1 MIDRFGRIAD
11 TYMSERDQLL
21 EADEE
26 RRRVFVGHGFWP
38 TEIIRDSI
46 ILAAMMAVISFYSWI
61 IPPPL
66 HSAADPFAQAG
77 FVFPDWYVLFS
88 YGYLRWGE
96 YLPQF
101 IIPAGP
107 IGDFFGTPVI
117 AWNAGW
123 WGAALT
129 GIPVG
134 ILALPP
140 FIIGKR
146 EKRGVEDPWFATAGA
161 VYLAHVWFISVFSIN
176 IFLELYSKDLS
187 NYCWSD
193 SHNYLFCGRQA
204 PWTADVFNAI
214 PWVLTGIF
222 LFAVIYFGV
231 RWFVLNSIGARLRPI
246 IGRQIAIGSL
256 AAAVIIS
263 AVTWPIY
270 DSGFWDYGGL
280 GAMDELEDLD
290 AMRGQPS
297 DTLVHTGKG
306 NVWSEWEDECLPYE
320 ETAGLALWGPMF
332 EMEFQ
337 DVEAPQPMPEGTEIT
352 TDGTVLNASYL
363 DWGGLQVDLDSPTVY
378 TTTTIVSTPSQYEWS
393 FSSVPN
399 GSVIDNNDLIG
410 SNTSSASF
418 LPDVFGTYNLTV
430 LGVQWGLYP
439 LSSEDSVYLMT
450 QIETTHEVTVEVA
463 PPNTDDWCVIPA
475 SNWVNWG
482 IHQPTRA
489 TIIDFAGDNGHA
501 DSEIGR
507 NVGGSTDTYLGNS
520 DESLIT
526 VSDSSTFEVEDL
538 GISRV
543 PADVGC
549 SFRTVYSDT
558 GDSARNMGV
567 HSQSIRLLDSSGSV
581 LWENEGGTCESTE
594 IYLSAGASYTV
605 SFSFTSEGV
614 NESIS
619 MATGFSAVAYQP
631 LLLGDDGTAILR
643 SESTL
648 SLDDLTALSLE
659 NPTYHKNPKGLD
671 AKLIYSMFIP
681 CLGVGAIV
689 FLVMRSMAR
698 GYEWEMNKCYGC
710 DLCDDACPVRL
721 FTAGDKLNIIY
732 NTWNNEDDGVPLYSC
747 LTCTACTNACPQ
759 LVDYDSYVD
768 IRRNLIVGGPPAT
781 EIPHTLLQ
789 AVLAAEAEED
799 ADDAFVAV
807 EDYPI
812 DSNVGYY
819 PGCVDYIDQ
828 EMIFSHV
835 NEGEMNLGETT
846 TAAFT
851 LFEEMGDDVTYLGR
865 DFLKCCGHDQK
876 WQGLSEVFEKLKA
889 YNQKKLGD
897 SGIDTLVTSCAE
909 CFRTF
914 ALDYELDG
922 MKVMHTTEYL
932 VEKGFDMD
940 LTVEDDVTVTYHD
953 PCRLGRQ
960 MDLYDKP
967 RDLVESVD
975 GVSLVEMEHHGED
988 ALCCGVSSMMAC
1000 NENSRALRLQR
1011 FDEVKATGAEVM
1023 LTTCPKCVAHFECL
1037 KFEGDPRHDFE
1048 ILDVVSFLARQVNSR

>member
-1 MIDRFGRIAD
+1 MGMIDRFGRIAD
-11 TYMSERDQLL
+11 TYISERDQLL

-26 RRRVFVGHGFWP
+26 RRRVFVGHAFWP

-107 IGDFFGTPVI
+107 IGDFFGSPVI

-123 WGAALT
+123 WGSALT

-134 ILALPP
+134 LLALPP

-176 IFLELYSKDLS
+176 IFLDLYSKDLS

-193 SHNYLFCGRQA
+193 SHNYLFCGRQS

-222 LFAVIYFGV
+222 VFAVLYFGV
-231 RWFVLNSIGARLRPI
+231 RWFVLNSIGARLSPI
-246 IGRQIAIGSL
+246 IGRQIAIGTIV
-256 AAAVIIS
+256 ATVIIS
-263 AVTWPIY
+263 VVTWPIY

-290 AMRGQPS
+290 GLRAQPS
-297 DTLVHTGKG
+297 DTLVHQDKG
-306 NVWSEWEDECLPYE
+306 NVWAEWEDDCLPYS
-320 ETAGLALWGPMF
+320 ETQSLAVWDGFDF
-332 EMEFQ
+332 EH
-337 DVEAPQPMPEGTEIT
+337 D
-352 TDGTVLNASYL
+352 N
-363 DWGGLQVDLDSPTVY
+363 
-378 TTTTIVSTPSQYEWS
+378 PS
-393 FSSVPN
+393 
-399 GSVIDNNDLIG
+399 
-410 SNTSSASF
+410 
-418 LPDVFGTYNLTV
+418 
-430 LGVQWGLYP
+430 
-439 LSSEDSVYLMT
+439 
-450 QIETTHEVTVEVA
+450 
-463 PPNTDDWCVIPA
+463 DWCVIA
-475 SNWVNWG
+475 AANWADWG
-482 IHQPTRA
+482 IYQPTKKV
-489 TIIDFAGDNGHA
+489 IIDFAGDNGHA
-501 DSEIGR
+501 NAEIGR
-507 NVGGSTDTYLGNS
+507 NSGGSITTYPGNA
-520 DESLIT
+520 DESSIAIT
-526 VSDSSTFEVEDL
+526 DSSTFEVENL
-538 GISRV
+538 GVSSV
-543 PADVGC
+543 PADVSC
-549 SFRTVYSDT
+549 TFRTVYTDT
-558 GDSARNMGV
+558 GDSARNAGI
-567 HSQSIRLLDSSGSV
+567 HSQSIKLLDSSGSI
-581 LWENEGGTCESTE
+581 LWENEGGLCESTT
-594 IYLSAGASYTV
+594 IYLSTGSSYTV
-605 SFSFTSEGV
+605 SFSFNSEGV

-619 MATGFSAVAYQP
+619 MATDFSAVAHQP
-631 LLLGDDGTAILR
+631 LLLSDDGTAMVR
-643 SESTL
+643 SESAL
-648 SLDDLTALSLE
+648 SLDELTALSFD

-671 AKLIYSMFIP
+671 AKLIYSLSIP

-721 FTAGDKLNIIY
+721 FNAGDKLNIIY

-759 LVDYDSYVD
+759 LVDYDSYID

-799 ADDAFVAV
+799 ADEAFVSI

-828 EMIFSHV
+828 EMVFSHV

-851 LFEEMGDDVTYLGR
+851 LFEEMGEDVTYLGR

-889 YNQKKLGD
+889 YNQKKLGE

-914 ALDYELDG
+914 ALDYELDD

-940 LTVEDDVTVTYHD
+940 LSVDEDVTVTYHD

-967 RDLVESVD
+967 RDLVESVE

-1048 ILDVVSFLARQVNSR
+1048 ILDVVSFLARQVNSRE

>member
-1 MIDRFGRIAD
+1 MGMIDRFGRIAD
-11 TYMSERDQLL
+11 TYISERDQLL

-26 RRRVFVGHGFWP
+26 RRRVFVGHAFWP

-107 IGDFFGTPVI
+107 IGDFFGSPVI
-117 AWNAGW
+117 AWNAAW
-123 WGAALT
+123 WGSALT

-134 ILALPP
+134 LLALPP

-176 IFLELYSKDLS
+176 IFLNLYSKDLS

-193 SHNYLFCGRQA
+193 PHNYLFCGRQA

-222 LFAVIYFGV
+222 VFAVIYFSV
-231 RWFVLNSIGARLRPI
+231 RWFVLNSIGARLSPI
-246 IGRQIAIGSL
+246 IGRQIAIGSIV
-256 AAAVIIS
+256 AAVIIS
-263 AVTWPIY
+263 VVTWPIY
-270 DSGFWDYGGL
+270 DGGFWDYGGL
-280 GAMDELEDLD
+280 GAMDEVEDLD
-290 AMRGQPS
+290 GLRAQPS
-297 DTLVHTGKG
+297 DTLVHQDKG
-306 NVWSEWEDECLPYE
+306 NVWAEWEDDCLPYS
-320 ETAGLALWGPMF
+320 ETQNLAVWDDFDF
-332 EMEFQ
+332 EH
-337 DVEAPQPMPEGTEIT
+337 D
-352 TDGTVLNASYL
+352 D
-363 DWGGLQVDLDSPTVY
+363 
-378 TTTTIVSTPSQYEWS
+378 
-393 FSSVPN
+393 FS
-399 GSVIDNNDLIG
+399 
-410 SNTSSASF
+410 
-418 LPDVFGTYNLTV
+418 
-430 LGVQWGLYP
+430 
-439 LSSEDSVYLMT
+439 
-450 QIETTHEVTVEVA
+450 
-463 PPNTDDWCVIPA
+463 DWCVIA
-475 SNWVNWG
+475 AANWADWG
-482 IHQPTRA
+482 IYQPTKKV
-489 TIIDFAGDNGHA
+489 IIDFSGDNGHA
-501 DSEIGR
+501 DTDIGR
-507 NVGGSTDTYLGNS
+507 NAGGSITTYPGNADGS
-520 DESLIT
+520 SIAI
-526 VSDSSTFEVEDL
+526 SDSSTFEVENL
-538 GISRV
+538 GVFNV
-543 PADVGC
+543 PTDVGC
-549 SFRTVYSDT
+549 TFRTIYTNT
-558 GDSARNMGV
+558 GDSARNAGV
-567 HSQSIRLLDSSGSV
+567 HSQSIKLLDSSGSI
-581 LWENEGGTCESTE
+581 LWENEGGVCESAT
-594 IYLSAGASYTV
+594 IYLSTGASYTV
-605 SFSFTSEGV
+605 VFSFNSEGV

-619 MATGFSAVAYQP
+619 MATDFSAVAHQP
-631 LLLGDDGTAILR
+631 LLLSDDGTAMVR
-643 SESTL
+643 SDSSL
-648 SLDDLTALSLE
+648 SLDELIALSLD

-671 AKLIYSMFIP
+671 AKLIYSLSIP

-721 FTAGDKLNIIY
+721 FNAGDKLNIIY

-799 ADDAFVAV
+799 ADEAFVSI

-828 EMIFSHV
+828 EMVFSHV

-851 LFEEMGDDVTYLGR
+851 LFEEMGEDVTYLGR

-889 YNQKKLGD
+889 YNQKKLGE

-914 ALDYELDG
+914 ALDYELDE

-940 LTVEDDVTVTYHD
+940 LAVADDVTVTYHD

-967 RDLVESVD
+967 RDLVEAVE
-975 GVSLVEMEHHGED
+975 GVKLVEMEHHGED

-1011 FDEVKATGAEVM
+1011 FDEVKATGADVM

-1048 ILDVVSFLARQVNSR
+1048 ILDVVSFLARQVNSRE